1 MAKNPHK
8 TNALGMELSPSSF
21 KTVVDKEKT
30 EIVETVEKVD
40 PIKTVDT
47 PISAEK
53 VEKIEETKPTEKKA
67 QPAEILEAP
76 ADILANLE
84 TDKPVVKGFS
94 FTLKEENVKKLKAL
108 AKKRGVSASK
118 MLDHILSEV
127 IK

>member
-1 MAKNPHK
+1 MAKNAHK

-21 KTVVDKEKT
+21 KTN
-30 EIVETVEKVD
+30 VEKEQPV
-40 PIKTVDT
+40 
-47 PISAEK
+47 K
-53 VEKIEETKPTEKKA
+53 V
-67 QPAEILEAP
+67 QPAAEEPVKEEPVKEQPVAVVEAP

-84 TDKPVVKGFS
+84 TEKAVIKGYS